1 MPRSALLVG
10 APLPPTRSRDTAKRS
25 PPRKAIRP
33 PATDGCDHATEGGRE
48 GEAALA
54 EGEVEAHDGAVG
66 EVVVD
71 PGALVLDDDVAVEN
85 VADEGPGVE
94 IDLTASLT
102 PGAIVAFNLA
112 SGSR

>member
-10 APLPPTRSRDTAKRS
+10 VAPTPTRSRDTAKRS
-25 PPRKAIRP
+25 PSWKAIRP
-33 PATDGCDHATEGGRE
+33 PATEGCDQATEGGRE

-71 PGALVLDDDVAVEN
+71 PGALVLDDDVAEED
-85 VADEGPGVE
+85 VAEDRKSV
-94 IDLTASLT
+94 
-102 PGAIVAFNLA
+102 V
-112 SGSR
+112 